1 MLMPLFSFFLAQA
14 LPGIASRYIYELTT
28 CILSLTPLFW
38 ERGQWSYLLSLQRNQ
53 VELKRD

>member
-14 LPGIASRYIYELTT
+14 PPGTASWYIYELTT
-28 CILSLTPLFW
+28 CLSLTILFR